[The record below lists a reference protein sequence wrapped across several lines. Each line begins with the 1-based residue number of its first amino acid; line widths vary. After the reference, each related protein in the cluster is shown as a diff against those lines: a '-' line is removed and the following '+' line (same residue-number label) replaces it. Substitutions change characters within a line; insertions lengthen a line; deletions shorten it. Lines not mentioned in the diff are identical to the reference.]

1 MAFFYVAIAM
11 ISQCDN
17 SPFSIA
23 DKQCISRIG
32 TYFIRK
38 IIIWTEAGG
47 DLFGLDFC
55 LLFIMEK

>member
-1 MAFFYVAIAM
+1 VAIAK

-23 DKQCISRIG
+23 DEQSISRIG

-38 IIIWTEAGG
+38 IIIWAEARGR
-47 DLFGLDFC
+47 LFGLDFC